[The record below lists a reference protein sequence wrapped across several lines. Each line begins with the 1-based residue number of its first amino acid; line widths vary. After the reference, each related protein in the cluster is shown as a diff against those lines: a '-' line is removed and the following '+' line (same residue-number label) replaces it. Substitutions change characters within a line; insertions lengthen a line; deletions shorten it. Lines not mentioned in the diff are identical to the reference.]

1 MRILAKSISWIFLPL
16 FMPIYGLLIT
26 MYIPSFE
33 AGFFQEET
41 IYWMFPLEKLLILGM
56 YTLFS
61 VIVPGLSLL
70 IMLKR
75 NSISNIE
82 IDNKDERSVPII
94 ITAVYCAF
102 LGTLLLMKA
111 PNSVLPNALYAL
123 PWGGFIAIVLAG
135 IINRYEKISLHG
147 LGAGMLFGFLF
158 SYYKTQVEFSLI
170 PIYAVILAGG
180 LILASRI
187 YLGKHTL
194 RQTILGY
201 GLGFIIVYL
210 VVTFFPTQIN

>member
-1 MRILAKSISWIFLPL
+1 MEFLAKSISWIFLPL

-41 IYWMFPLEKLLILGM
+41 IFWMTPLQKKLILGM
-56 YTLFS
+56 YTIFS

-70 IMLKR
+70 IMLRR
-75 NSISNIE
+75 NTISNIE
-82 IDNKDERSVPII
+82 IDKREERSVPIV
-94 ITAVYCAF
+94 ITGVYCAF

-111 PNSVLPNALYAL
+111 PNSILPNALYAL
-123 PWGGFIAIVLAG
+123 PWGGFVAIVLAG

-147 LGAGMLFGFLF
+147 LGAGMLFGYLF
-158 SYYKTQVEFSLI
+158 AYYKTQVEFNVM
-170 PIYAVILAGG
+170 PIYLTVLVGG

-194 RQTILGY
+194 RQALMGY
-201 GLGFIIVYL
+201 GLGFLVVYL
-210 VVTFFPTQIN
+210 IVTYFPTQFN